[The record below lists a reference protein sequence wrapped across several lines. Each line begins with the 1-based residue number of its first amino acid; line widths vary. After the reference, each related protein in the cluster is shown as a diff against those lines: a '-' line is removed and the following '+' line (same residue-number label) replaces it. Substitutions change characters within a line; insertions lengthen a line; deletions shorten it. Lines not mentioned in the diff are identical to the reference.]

1 MSTRSFIGKLN
12 ANGSISG
19 IYCHFD
25 GYPSHHEPILKNY
38 NTNDKVDQLLALGSL
53 SILGSE
59 IGEKQDFDNPTNDN
73 WCLAYHRDRGEELEV
88 FMTYESQDEMMSS
101 ISWADYAY
109 LFDGTNWKTLEV

>member
-12 ANGSISG
+12 ANGSVSG

-25 GYPSHHEPILKNY
+25 GYPRHHEPLLKNY
-38 NTNDKVDQLLALGSL
+38 DTNYKVDQLLALGSL

-73 WCLAYHRDRGEELEV
+73 WCLAYHRDRGEEFKKLR
-88 FMTYESQDEMMSS
+88 TYNSQDEMMSS
-101 ISWADYAY
+101 ISWANYAY
-109 LFDGTNWKTLEV
+109 LFDGTNWKTLKV